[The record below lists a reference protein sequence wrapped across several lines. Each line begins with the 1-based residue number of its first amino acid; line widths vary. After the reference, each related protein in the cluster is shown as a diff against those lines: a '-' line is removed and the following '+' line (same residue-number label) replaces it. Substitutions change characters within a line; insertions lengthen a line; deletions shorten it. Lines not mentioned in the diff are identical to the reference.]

1 MVASVIGRRVVNE
14 KPQTISISFQGAEYQ
29 DANTQYAE
37 LYYIL
42 ESLRNLCGTTSGN
55 TAYYTMTSLNLY
67 ADGQATHG
75 VRQRMFGSVTWGRD
89 GLSDITY
96 TFDEFAPYSIS
107 GGSSSYDAG
116 TKINNFVRQQN
127 IYINQSGDANWTFK
141 SASFVVRS
149 DVPTTNE

>member
-1 MVASVIGRRVVNE
+1 MVASAIARRTINE

-29 DANTQYAE
+29 TANTQYAE

-55 TAYYTMTSLNLY
+55 ATYFTMSSLNLY
-67 ADGQATHG
+67 ADGQTTSG
-75 VRQRMFGSVTWGRD
+75 VRQRIFGSVTWARE

-96 TFDEFAPYSIS
+96 TFSEFAPYTIS
-107 GGSSSYDAG
+107 GSTTYDAG
-116 TKINNFVRQQN
+116 DKINSFVRQQN
-127 IYINQSGDANWTFK
+127 IYINQNGDTNWTFK